1 MLALPWFGAFWGLRR
16 LGLVLLG
23 VFVGLLLP
31 LGSLRLVLWRW
42 GLLRLLL
49 RVGAFWGLRRLRL
62 VPLGVLAGQLLR
74 LGRQPGPFAPGPA
87 APGPV
92 VAPLPGALEARLSPK
107 LALSQNGYG

>member
-1 MLALPWFGAFWGLRR
+1 M
-16 LGLVLLG
+16 GLVLLG

-31 LGSLRLVLWRW
+31 WGSLRLMLWRW

-74 LGRQPGPFAPGPA
+74 LGLLRLVLRRLDLLWPHCLAPW
-87 APGPV
+87 
-92 VAPLPGALEARLSPK
+92 K
-107 LALSQNGYG
+107 LA